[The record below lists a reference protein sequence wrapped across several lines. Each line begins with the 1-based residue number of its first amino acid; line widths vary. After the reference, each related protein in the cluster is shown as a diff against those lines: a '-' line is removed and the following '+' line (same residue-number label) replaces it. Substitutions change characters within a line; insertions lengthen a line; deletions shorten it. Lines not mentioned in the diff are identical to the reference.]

1 MVKDRRSKREYDVHS
16 LLYIEC
22 MEYIPAKIDYI
33 LTDIKKDYLVGD
45 EYQLEV
51 ITENTKNTLVQY
63 KVKINGHEVEETEFS
78 KEKKFMI
85 TPKCA
90 GVYTIQILARNI
102 GSTKYYDSKK
112 EIQFTVL
119 DSTPVTNCTITTE
132 NINFKCN
139 ETVNFSVSCQGG
151 KGVVYEFYLMEK
163 GEWKLIQKYS
173 KKSYYA
179 FMPFSKGYYKLL
191 ALCKSTLSNLA
202 YEDYSL
208 IEIEVNE

>member
-1 MVKDRRSKREYDVHS
+1 
-16 LLYIEC
+16 

-33 LTDIKKDYLVGD
+33 LTDNKKDYLVGD

-51 ITENTKNTLVQY
+51 ITENTKSTLVQY

-90 GVYTIQILARNI
+90 GKYSIQILARNM
-102 GSTKYYDSKK
+102 GSSKYYDCKK
-112 EIQFTVL
+112 EIEFTVL

-132 NINFKCN
+132 NINYKCN

-151 KGVVYEFYLMEK
+151 KDVVYEFYLMEK

-191 ALCKSTLSNLA
+191 ALCKSTLNNLA